1 MNSFQKL
8 TKQNLNGINNLA
20 EQNIRTGNNFDSYL
34 RNESL
39 SIIKYLDSLA
49 LTPTVTTSQGDIAV
63 LSRSSFVIKNK
74 RRLISLLDSSK
85 DFAKLEGKG
94 RILRYDWVEVLYRD
108 QFEKK
113 KHKENQYQE
122 EKDLLTLPQKIKRRL
137 GFKIG
142 TSIF

>member
-1 MNSFQKL
+1 MV
-8 TKQNLNGINNLA
+8 
-20 EQNIRTGNNFDSYL
+20 EQNIRAANNFDNYL

-85 DFAKLEGKG
+85 DFTKLEGKG
-94 RILRYDWVEVLYRD
+94 LYDMIGSKYYTEINLKRKCI
-108 QFEKK
+108 KK
-113 KHKENQYQE
+113 TNIKTK
-122 EKDLLTLPQKIKRRL
+122 KIYFTTIRSASSSKYNLMGTAKR
-137 GFKIG
+137 
-142 TSIF
+142 